1 MPRSIE
7 LLTYP
12 DRITFFRRGWG
23 KKIEMKVSVSEN
35 KNGDPRVF
43 SFPATDKS
51 LSIDGLDNQRAYKI
65 KIKGGSLLSQF
76 TNRSRSL
83 KISKIGTSPRI
94 LIIGSGRCGTTSIA
108 NFLDGLEF
116 SNGKP
121 VFSRHET
128 LFEYVLQAIING
140 DRHGV
145 VNYYKG
151 FWHDIESSPHLTPF
165 AGELPAE
172 KVLHIIRD
180 GRRVV
185 QSGVNRG
192 WYQKDDIWE
201 RIKPSF
207 EGSVFEKACRFWT
220 HMINQAEKYATK
232 TIRLEDIASSQQSLS
247 GLLSYLDIRPTDKR
261 LPIANTGKVSS
272 SFQDWDKTQKAQFAD
287 ICGAVMD
294 KYYPNWRDA

>member
-12 DRITFFRRGWG
+12 DHITFFRRGWG
-23 KKIEMKVSVSEN
+23 KKIEMKVSVREN
-35 KNGDPRVF
+35 NNGNHRVF
-43 SFPATDKS
+43 CFPATEKS
-51 LSIDGLDNQRAYKI
+51 LSIDGLDRSRVYKI

-83 KISKIGTSPRI
+83 QISKIDMSPRI

-108 NFLDGLEF
+108 KYLDGLEF
-116 SNGKP
+116 SNGKT
-121 VFSRHET
+121 VYSRHET
-128 LFEYVLQAIING
+128 LFEYVLQAVIKG
-140 DRHGV
+140 DTQGV
-145 VNYYKG
+145 VNYFKG

-172 KVLHIIRD
+172 KVVHIVRD

-185 QSGVNRG
+185 QSGINRG

-201 RIKPSF
+201 QIKPSF
-207 EGSVFEKACRFWT
+207 DGSVFEKACRFWA
-220 HMINQAEKYATK
+220 HMINQAEKYATR
-232 TIRLEDIASSQQSLS
+232 TIRLEDIASSEQSLFE
-247 GLLSYLDIRPTDKR
+247 LLAFLDIKPTTKR

-272 SFQDWDKTQKAQFAD
+272 SFQDWDKTQKKQFTD
-287 ICGAVMD
+287 ICGAAMD
-294 KYYPNWRDA
+294 KYYPDWRSE